1 MTEIEYLTRDL
12 AAQGKAICIGTSEGD
27 VEVTEEDLTKAT
39 DEELAEHGIR
49 MTREKLRQVYAEG
62 IALMQEHGVKQSDRV
77 RALALE
83 TVDGKWE
90 VMLCGYSEHS
100 DPLMHAK
107 GGSA

>member
-1 MTEIEYLTRDL
+1 MTEEVEYLARDL

-62 IALMQEHGVKQSDRV
+62 IALMRGVKQSDRV

-90 VMLCGYSEHS
+90 VTLCGYSEHS